1 MNNYERLCSGVAE
14 MADFIQRHTTCFICP
29 HGECAAF
36 DGFEACE
43 EAIMEWLLKEE
54 EEDE

>member
-1 MNNYERLCSGVAE
+1 MNNYERLCSGMAE

-29 HGECAAF
+29 AECRAY

-43 EAIMEWLLKEE
+43 EAIMEWLLEE